1 MLNRVRVVLTAM
13 LATALAGCF
22 YSYQPL
28 ITAES
33 GVQPIPPGSYRAY
46 SVDERG
52 EATDDDNW
60 AGDVVYL
67 DGRLHS
73 ATDDMPLQDAV
84 FHEMS
89 RDIFIAVS
97 EDVDDGDQ
105 RIYVIVF
112 RYPGHRLFAHFPE
125 CDDLSAEAVQ
135 QAGLDRDQRGNCEV
149 TSLDQLEQ
157 ALTLYV
163 QENEGLILDGA
174 VLEPAN

>member
-13 LATALAGCF
+13 LASALAGCF
-22 YSYQPL
+22 YSYEPL

-46 SVDERG
+46 SVDELG
-52 EATDDDNW
+52 EATNDDNW
-60 AGDVVYL
+60 AGEVVYL
-67 DGRLHS
+67 EGRLHS

-89 RDIFIAVS
+89 RDIFNAVS
-97 EDVDDGDQ
+97 EDVDDG
-105 RIYVIVF
+105 
-112 RYPGHRLFAHFPE
+112 
-125 CDDLSAEAVQ
+125 
-135 QAGLDRDQRGNCEV
+135 DQRGNCEV

-157 ALTLYV
+157 ALTLYL